1 MPQAPLALGDDG
13 KFYGP
18 CFNFGPNSKYGT
30 LFKITPAE
38 IISRNLTPHCTG
50 RPAGG
55 RTCAAIRADHAV
67 GNRFRSLAP
76 DMLRRGEYGLRSVLG
91 SVKLMLPA

>member
-55 RTCAAIRADHAV
+55 RYAQFVQIMRSGTDFDHLHATGSGAV
-67 GNRFRSLAP
+67 NTGCVQCL
-76 DMLRRGEYGLRSVLG
+76 EVLN
-91 SVKLMLPA
+91 